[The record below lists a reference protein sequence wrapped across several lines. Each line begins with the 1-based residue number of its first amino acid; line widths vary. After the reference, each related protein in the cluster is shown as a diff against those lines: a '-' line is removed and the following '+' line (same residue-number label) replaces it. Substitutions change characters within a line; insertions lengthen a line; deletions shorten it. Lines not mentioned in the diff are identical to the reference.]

1 MISELCL
8 LGVDS
13 MQPRIMLIKMQQR
26 CQLLGTAGE
35 TELGVSEELESSF
48 QQNLK
53 LLELQ

>member
-1 MISELCL
+1 
-8 LGVDS
+8 
-13 MQPRIMLIKMQQR
+13 MLAWGRLHATQNNVKKMQQR

>member
-1 MISELCL
+1 
-8 LGVDS
+8 
-13 MQPRIMLIKMQQR
+13 MLAWGRLHATHNNVKKMQQS